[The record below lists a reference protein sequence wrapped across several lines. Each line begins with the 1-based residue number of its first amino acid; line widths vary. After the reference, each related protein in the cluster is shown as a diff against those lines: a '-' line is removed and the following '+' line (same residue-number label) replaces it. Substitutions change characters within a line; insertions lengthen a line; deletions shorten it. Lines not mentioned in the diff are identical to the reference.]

1 MSVNVGTAANGVTS
15 ASRAGRTRGLRRATL
30 AALVILLVQYG
41 FGMYTNLYATV
52 PAADHGHGLGAVI
65 SHGPASLS
73 VHAVLG
79 MLLILAAVGLV
90 VQAALARSWVVLVP
104 AAVALAAIIGAFA
117 QGVSFASG
125 GHAAASMA
133 MAALAG
139 VAVLCYAI
147 ALYLLPAPARP

>member
-1 MSVNVGTAANGVTS
+1 MSVRVGTGAGGVAS
-15 ASRAGRTRGLRRATL
+15 ESRAGRMRGLRRTTL
-30 AALVILLVQYG
+30 AALVILLIQYG
-41 FGMYTNLYATV
+41 FGVYTNLYATV
-52 PAADHGHGLGAVI
+52 PGADQGHGLGAII
-65 SHGPASLS
+65 SHGPAALS

-79 MLLILAAVGLV
+79 IVLILSAVGLV
-90 VQAALARSWVVLVP
+90 VQAALARCRLVLVA

-139 VAVLCYAI
+139 VALLCYAT
-147 ALYLLPAPARP
+147 ALYLLPTPARP